1 MHIYGMTVLV
11 NLALWRGAT
20 VVTLPRFELE
30 GFLRTMQD
38 HRVTLACL
46 VPPIVLAL
54 AKHPAV
60 DGFDLGALENVISGA
75 APLDA
80 TIARAAAERLRC
92 SVLQGYGLT
101 ETSPVVSA
109 PTRDPAQ
116 ARPESSGPILP
127 NTEIRIADVETGE
140 DRSAGQDGRSSFA
153 DRR

>member
-1 MHIYGMTVLV
+1 MTVLV

-60 DGFDLGALENVISGA
+60 DGFDLGALE
-75 APLDA
+75 
-80 TIARAAAERLRC
+80 R
-92 SVLQGYGLT
+92 
-101 ETSPVVSA
+101 
-109 PTRDPAQ
+109 
-116 ARPESSGPILP
+116 
-127 NTEIRIADVETGE
+127 
-140 DRSAGQDGRSSFA
+140 
-153 DRR
+153 